1 MKDVYLYIHLP
12 YCYRKCPYCGFIS
25 YDSKLSSRDAYIE
38 ALKKEIKGFANN
50 YRCTVKT
57 IYFGGGTPSLLNYKY
72 IDELLNTI
80 RRNFRMDKD
89 IEITLESNPVDLKEK
104 YLINIKN
111 IGINR
116 LSIGI
121 QSFIDKKLKTLGRL
135 HNEQDSRNCIERA
148 IDAGFDNISIDL
160 IYGVNETLED
170 VEYEVNT
177 AASFDIEHISTYMLS
192 IEKDTKFYEW
202 TASKKIE
209 VLDDEAVSQ
218 MYIRISAMLAQK
230 GFSKY
235 EISNFARENR
245 ISEHNMS
252 YWMGYD
258 YRGFGISASSFIE
271 NRRFRN
277 MNSIEKYIKSI
288 NAHGNAVEYSEH
300 LNKEQRMRESFVL
313 LLRTADGVS
322 INNFND
328 KYCINIE
335 KYYLKELESAFK
347 NRLLSKKNGRI
358 FLNGSKAMVISNYIL
373 SDFI

>member
-1 MKDVYLYIHLP
+1 M
-12 YCYRKCPYCGFIS
+12 
-25 YDSKLSSRDAYIE
+25 E
-38 ALKKEIKGFANN
+38 ALKKEIKVFADN

-72 IDELLNTI
+72 IDELLNI
-80 RRNFRMDKD
+80 ICKNFHMDRN
-89 IEITLESNPVDLKEK
+89 IEITLEANPVDLKEK

-135 HNEQDSRNCIERA
+135 HNEQKSRNCIERA

-177 AASFDIEHISTYMLS
+177 AASFNIEHISTYMLS
-192 IEKDTKFYEW
+192 IEKNTKFYEW
-202 TASKKIE
+202 TTSGKIN
-209 VLDDEAVSQ
+209 VLSDELVSQ
-218 MYIRISAMLAQK
+218 MYIKISAMLAQR
-230 GFSKY
+230 GFNQY
-235 EISNFARENR
+235 EISNFARKNR
-245 ISEHNMS
+245 ISKHNMS
-252 YWMGYD
+252 YWLGYD
-258 YRGFGISASSFIE
+258 YRGFGVSASSFIE

-288 NAHGNAVEYSEH
+288 DAYGNAVEYSEQ

-313 LLRTADGVS
+313 LLRTTDGVS

-328 KYCINIE
+328 TYHIDIE

-358 FLNGSKAMVISNYIL
+358 FFNGSKAMVISNYIL